1 MAKGY
6 YKYFNRDI
14 SWLSYDSLVLESAK
28 QDDASIGEML
38 NFISFHSSNLD
49 EFYSVR
55 VAEYRR
61 TAYGDSRMDEVSNP
75 AAMLHRI
82 NSIVSSQMNEAAQ
95 IITSTLCP
103 KLLAQ
108 GVKLHFADA
117 PDDPRHTNFIRNY
130 FEREVIPYVQ
140 PVLLGKGTLVFLRD
154 NMPYFAVKLFARQKN
169 GKISS
174 KADYSL
180 VKMPT
185 SGVPRFVTLPDIGDN
200 LTHIVFLDDIIK
212 ANLQTLY
219 PGYDVAGAWAIKIS
233 RDADLAISET
243 FGVDIAEEIR
253 DNLVLRKTGA
263 PAGFYHDANI
273 PQDLLSCLKANFNF
287 AESEM
292 AVCGPYLNLH
302 DLARLPVDKGHSLST
317 LAQITPKR
325 LMTCPSMLDETTR
338 GDFMLHYPY
347 QSFNYVIRLI
357 NEAAQDPAVTEIKV
371 TQYRVA
377 TNSAVVNSLI
387 AAAANNK
394 RVTVFVELKA
404 RFDEKNNLEMAERM
418 KAAGIK
424 IIYSIPGLKVHAKV
438 ALIERGNDNDRRS
451 VAYISTGNFNEQ
463 TARSYTDHGLFT
475 ADPDII
481 SDIRVVF
488 NFLETH
494 HEKDI
499 PKDELKKKLKKLLVS
514 RLNMEDEL
522 HNLIDREKQI
532 ALDGGNAQITLKMNG
547 VQFRPLINDL
557 YEASLAGVK
566 INVIA
571 RGICCIVPNH
581 SFSQNIR
588 LTRLVDDHLEHGR
601 VWAFGP
607 DGERGIFITSSDWLN
622 RNMKS
627 RIEVA
632 APILNSALQTE
643 IMQILSLLIND
654 NSRAR
659 YIDENLKNI
668 PVKRNN
674 GDKNIRAQRDIYNL
688 IAKWQSS
695 TDENPTIRFI

>member
-14 SWLSYDSLVLESAK
+14 SWLSYDRLVLQSAK
-28 QDDASIGEML
+28 EEDNSTGEML
-38 NFISFHSSNLD
+38 NFIAFHSSNLD

-61 TAYGDSRMDEVSNP
+61 AAYGNPHMTEVSNP
-75 AAMLHRI
+75 VAMLHHI
-82 NSIVSSQMNEAAQ
+82 NSIVSNQMLEAAE
-95 IITSTLCP
+95 IVHSTLCP
-103 KLLAQ
+103 KLLEQ
-108 GVKLHFADA
+108 GVSLHFADE
-117 PDDPRHTNFIRNY
+117 PSDPRHVKFTRNY

-154 NMPYFAVKLFARQKN
+154 NMPYFVVKLFARQKN

-174 KADYSL
+174 KTDYSL
-180 VKMPT
+180 VKLPT
-185 SGVPRFVTLPDIGDN
+185 SGVPRFVTLPDIGDG
-200 LTHIVFLDDIIK
+200 LRHIVFVDDIIK

-219 PGYDVAGAWAIKIS
+219 PGYEVAGAWAIKIS
-233 RDADLAISET
+233 RDADLAIRESIDY
-243 FGVDIAEEIR
+243 DIAEEIR

-273 PQDLLSCLKANFNF
+273 PQDVLSCLKKNFAF

-292 AVCGPYLNLH
+292 VVCGPYLNLH
-302 DLARLPVDKGHSLST
+302 DLARLPVDKGYSLHSIG
-317 LAQITPKR
+317 QIAPKR
-325 LMTCPSMLDETTR
+325 LMTCPSMLDEAAR

-357 NEAAQDPAVTEIKV
+357 NEAAMDPYVTAIKV

-387 AAAANNK
+387 AAAAANK
-394 RVTVFVELKA
+394 KVTVFVELKA

-438 ALIERGNDNDRRS
+438 ALIERGDDNSRRT

-475 ADPDII
+475 TDPDII
-481 SDIRVVF
+481 SDLRVVF

-494 HEKDI
+494 HGKIAPEDSHK
-499 PKDELKKKLKKLLVS
+499 PMLRKLLVS
-514 RLNMEDEL
+514 RINMEDEL
-522 HNLIDREKQI
+522 QRLIAREKEI
-532 ALDGGNAQITLKMNG
+532 ATNGGDAQITLKMNG
-547 VQFRPLINDL
+547 IQYRPLINAL

-566 INVIA
+566 INIMV

-588 LTRLVDDHLEHGR
+588 LMRLVDDYLEHGR

-607 DGERGIFITSSDWLN
+607 DGERGVFITSSDWLN
-622 RNMKS
+622 RNMRS

-632 APILNSALQTE
+632 VPILNSALQRE
-643 IMQILSLLIND
+643 LMQIMSLLTSD
-654 NSRAR
+654 NTRAR
-659 YIDENLKNI
+659 TIDENQKNI
-668 PVKRNN
+668 PVERLQ
-674 GDKNIRAQRDIYNL
+674 GDESVRAQRDMYNL
-688 IAKWQSS
+688 IAKWQS
-695 TDENPTIRFI
+695 TQDEHATLRFN